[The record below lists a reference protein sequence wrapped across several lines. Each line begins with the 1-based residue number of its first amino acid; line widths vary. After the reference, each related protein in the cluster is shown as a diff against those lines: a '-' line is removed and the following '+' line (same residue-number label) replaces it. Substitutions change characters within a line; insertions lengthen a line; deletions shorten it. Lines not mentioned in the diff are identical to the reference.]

1 MGYRCELLGVP
12 LGILLEN
19 GDVVWHVLQTMQK
32 GLSWIIQKVVK
43 MGYAWL
49 DQSLGK
55 HPLDEWSCLDCA
67 WEVVED

>member
-1 MGYRCELLGVP
+1 MGYRCELLGEP

-19 GDVVWHVLQTMQK
+19 GDVVWHVLPTMQK
-32 GLSWIIQKVVK
+32 GLSWIIEKVVK
-43 MGYAWL
+43 MVYAWL

-55 HPLDEWSCLDCA
+55 NPLDEWPCLDCA